1 MTRFFG
7 CGSRLEWLGILNVL
21 VPTHSPNPSLAPPG
35 ERGGLHV
42 AASLKAGTLRSN
54 ARWPQS
60 EGKTA
65 TGRCS
70 QIRRRISSPAL
81 DFSGNSLP
89 AVQSGQAL
97 PQRQLASSGLQQ
109 IENPPI
115 QFDGNAPKRTFF
127 PPSKTRPHVAVSSPF
142 RPGGGGEGSGERG
155 GIQRI
160 KNRNAAHNNVIR
172 SIGIDHEGQ
181 EISQTSERNIHSPPR
196 VAAKGV
202 Q

>member
-1 MTRFFG
+1 M
-7 CGSRLEWLGILNVL
+7 LNVL
-21 VPTHSPNPSLAPPG
+21 SPTHSPNPSLAPPG
-35 ERGGLHV
+35 ERGEPHV
-42 AASLKAGTLRSN
+42 ATCLKAGTLRST

-70 QIRRRISSPAL
+70 QSRPRISSSAL

-89 AVQSGQAL
+89 AAQSGQAL
-97 PQRQLASSGLQQ
+97 PQRQSASSELQP

-115 QFDGNAPKRTFF
+115 QFDGNAPRRTFF

-160 KNRNAAHNNVIR
+160 KNKNAAHNHVIR
-172 SIGIDHEGQ
+172 SIGIAHDDQ
-181 EISQTSERNIHSPPR
+181 EIFQTSERKIHAPSCTP
-196 VAAKGV
+196 AKGAP
-202 Q
+202 